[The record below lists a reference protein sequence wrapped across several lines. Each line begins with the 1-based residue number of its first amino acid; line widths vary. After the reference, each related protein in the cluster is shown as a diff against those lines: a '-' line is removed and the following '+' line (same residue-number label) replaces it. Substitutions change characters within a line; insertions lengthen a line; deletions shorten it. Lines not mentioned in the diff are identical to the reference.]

1 MLIEAPL
8 DSTQIDYLKN
18 LGILSSNEEVTDS
31 FKAGEGNMN
40 VTLTIKTNKRS
51 IVLKQSR
58 PFVAKYP
65 QVPAPLSRIEIEY
78 KYYKIISPDNLLAC
92 FSPKVL
98 GYDKEGWLLVLE
110 HLNNGGDY
118 LGVYQSKSILG
129 ENVLDLLLSY
139 LKKLHQLPVLEFP
152 DNMEMRKL
160 NHQHIFILPFQPDN
174 GFNLDDVQYGLQA
187 LSERVKKHSTLKAKI
202 NHLGEK
208 YLSKGKALIHGD
220 FYPGSWF
227 STDSGLK
234 VIDTEFAFL
243 GDPEFDLGVMLAH
256 LKMARVPDESIQKV
270 IQDYPLEN
278 ELMAS
283 YTGVEIL
290 RRLFGLAQLPLSLSL
305 AEKEELTNYAIN
317 LIMNEKI

>member
-1 MLIEAPL
+1 MLIKAPL
-8 DSTQIDYLKN
+8 DSTHIDYLKN
-18 LGILSSNEEVTDS
+18 IGILSSNEEVTDS

-40 VTLTIKTNKRS
+40 VTLTIKTNKRT

-78 KYYKIISPDNLLAC
+78 KYYNIISPDNFLSC

-98 GYDKEGWLLVLE
+98 AFDKKSWLLVLE

-118 LGVYQSKSILG
+118 LSMYQSKSILG

-139 LKKLHQLPVLEFP
+139 LKKLHQLPVYEFP

-160 NHQHIFILPFQPDN
+160 NHQHIFVLPFQSDN
-174 GFNLDDVQYGLQA
+174 GFNLDDVQDGLQT
-187 LSERVKKHSTLKAKI
+187 LSERVKNHTPLKAKI
-202 NHLGEK
+202 KGIGDK
-208 YLSKGKALIHGD
+208 YLGRGKSLIHGD

-227 STDSGLK
+227 ETDNGLK
-234 VIDTEFAFL
+234 IIDTEFSFL

-256 LKMARVPDESIQKV
+256 LKMARIPNESIQRV
-270 IQDYPLEN
+270 IQTYPLEN
-278 ELMAS
+278 GLISS
-283 YTGVEIL
+283 YMGVEIL
-290 RRLFGLAQLPLSLSL
+290 RRLFGLAQLPLNLSIV
-305 AEKEELTNYAIN
+305 EKEELTNDAIN
-317 LIMNEKI
+317 LIMNEEI

>member
-1 MLIEAPL
+1 MLIKAPL
-8 DSTQIDYLKN
+8 DSTHIDYLKN
-18 LGILSSNEEVTDS
+18 IGILTSSEKVTDS

-40 VTLTIKTNKRS
+40 VTLTVKTNKRS

-65 QVPAPLSRIEIEY
+65 QVPAPLHRIEIEY
-78 KYYKIISPDNLLAC
+78 KYYKIIGPDNFLAC

-98 GYDKEGWLLVLE
+98 AFDKESWLLILE
-110 HLNNGGDY
+110 HLKNGGDY
-118 LGVYQSKSILG
+118 LGVYQSKLILR

-152 DNMEMRKL
+152 ANMEMRKL
-160 NHQHIFILPFQPDN
+160 NHRHIFVLPFQSDN
-174 GFNLDDVQYGLQA
+174 GFNLNDVQDGLQD
-187 LSERVKKHSTLKAKI
+187 LSERVKNHSRLKNKI
-202 NHLGEK
+202 NQLGDR
-208 YLSKGKALIHGD
+208 YLSKGKTLIHGD

-256 LKMARVPDESIQKV
+256 LKMAKLPDESIQRV

-278 ELMAS
+278 KLLAS

-290 RRLFGLAQLPLSLSL
+290 RRLYGLAQLPLSLSL
-305 AEKEELTNYAIN
+305 AEKEGLTDFAIN
-317 LIMNEKI
+317 VIMNEKI

>member
-1 MLIEAPL
+1 MLIKAPL
-8 DSTQIDYLKN
+8 DSTHIDYLKN
-18 LGILSSNEEVTDS
+18 IGILASNEEVADS

-58 PFVAKYP
+58 PFVAKFP
-65 QVPAPLSRIEIEY
+65 QVPAPLYRIEIEY
-78 KYYKIISPDNLLAC
+78 NYYKIIGPDNFLAC

-98 GYDKEGWLLVLE
+98 GFDKESWLLVLE

-118 LGVYQSKSILG
+118 LGVYQSHSILG
-129 ENVLDLLLSY
+129 ENVIDLLLSY

-160 NHQHIFILPFQPDN
+160 NHQHIFVLPFQPDN
-174 GFNLDDVQYGLQA
+174 GFNLDDVQDGLQG
-187 LSERVKKHSTLKAKI
+187 LSTKVKNHSTLKAKI
-202 NHLGEK
+202 TQLGDR
-208 YLSKGKALIHGD
+208 YLSKGKTLIHGD

-243 GDPEFDLGVMLAH
+243 GDPEFDLSVMLAH
-256 LKMARVPDESIQKV
+256 LKMARVPDESIQRV
-270 IQDYPLEN
+270 IKDYPVDNKL
-278 ELMAS
+278 LAA

-290 RRLFGLAQLPLSLSL
+290 RRLYGLAQLPLSLSL
-305 AEKEELTNYAIN
+305 AEKEELTIEAIN
-317 LIMNEKI
+317 LIMNEEI